1 MKALRIILMLGL
13 GVGYWFYRLSN
24 PDQILLPRLVA
35 LLGLVAIYWL
45 TRLVAGKEVADTS
58 PLAADPMP
66 SLSLSERALDEKK
79 SSAQPES

>member
-1 MKALRIILMLGL
+1 MKALRIILMLAL
-13 GVGYWFYRLSN
+13 GVGYWFYRLYN
-24 PDQILLPRLVA
+24 PDDVWLGRIAA

-66 SLSLSERALDEKK
+66 SLSLSERALEEKK
-79 SSAQPES
+79 P